1 MPRNSFAG
9 GATRSNVAK
18 TCGQV
23 SVGAAS
29 ATIVQANNARSEI
42 TICNDHA
49 TQVAYLM
56 LNTTDGTTV
65 PTALANQG
73 IRLSAAG
80 GSWTSNAYTGPIAAI
95 ATGAATVL
103 TVSEI

>member
-9 GATRSNVAK
+9 HSNVAK
-18 TCGQV
+18 TCTAV
-23 SVGAAS
+23 TVGAAS
-29 ATIVQANNARSEI
+29 APVVQANNARVEI
-42 TICNDHA
+42 TIVNDHA

-56 LNTTDGTTV
+56 LNTTDGTSV
-65 PTALANQG
+65 PTAVANSG

-80 GSWTSNAYTGPIAAI
+80 GSWTSNSYTGPIAAI
-95 ATGAATVL
+95 ATGASTVL